1 MKGGSGVFWI
11 LPIIALTGHAMEGD
25 RSSYLDMG
33 MNDYIAKPTKPDA
46 LYEVEMRNLPG
57 DR

>member
-1 MKGGSGVFWI
+1 
-11 LPIIALTGHAMEGD
+11 MEGD

-33 MNDYIAKPTKPDA
+33 MNDYIAKPNKPDA
-46 LYEVEMRNLPG
+46 LYAVVMRNLPG